1 MWAAGG
7 AGFIAALVI
16 VAISLSERS
25 PVTHKISTEQGV
37 SSSGL
42 TQNDSP
48 AFAGLAAIEPRAVP
62 AMQPRAAMKSLPPPD
77 PNSPSASATNGPM
90 IARSASITIQVK
102 DFAAARSALDAIVAK
117 HNGYSATLTVE
128 TPESGQRNFQ
138 ASLRIP
144 SNQLPASLE
153 DLKSLGRVLTESQS
167 GEEVA
172 QQHADL
178 LARLQNS
185 HETEERLRSILQ
197 QRTGKIE
204 DVLQVE
210 EEIARVRGEI
220 ESMEAEQSNLEH
232 RVDFASVNLQLVEE
246 YKERFDAS
254 PVSAIGRLRN
264 GFIDGMRNA
273 SGTLLGLALLLEEF
287 GPALLIWCAILGVPA
302 YFIWRRR
309 ATL

>member
-1 MWAAGG
+1 MKSPPPTAAN
-7 AGFIAALVI
+7 VP
-16 VAISLSERS
+16 S
-25 PVTHKISTEQGV
+25 
-37 SSSGL
+37 
-42 TQNDSP
+42 SP
-48 AFAGLAAIEPRAVP
+48 AA
-62 AMQPRAAMKSLPPPD
+62 
-77 PNSPSASATNGPM
+77 NGPM
-90 IARSASITIQVK
+90 IARTASLTIQVK

-128 TPESGQRNFQ
+128 TPENGQRNFQ

-144 SNQLPASLE
+144 ANQLPASLD

-167 GEEVA
+167 GEEVT

-185 HETEERLRSILQ
+185 RETEERLRSILQ

-220 ESMEAEQSNLEH
+220 ESMEAEQRNLEH

-254 PVSAIGRLRN
+254 PLSAMGRLRN

-273 SGTLLGLALLLEEF
+273 SGTLLGLALFFEEF
-287 GPALLIWCAILGVPA
+287 GPALLIWCAILGLPA
-302 YFIWRRR
+302 YFLWRRYRRAR